1 VPPSWC
7 FAGDA
12 AGFLGILSELFP
24 FGVVEVFL
32 VILFA
37 VDGGAGLVGEAAG
50 FLLPSSSSLLL
61 PREALVV
68 GFDGGAMMKVV
79 FTQVVRKNCE
89 HSRGKK

>member
-1 VPPSWC
+1 
-7 FAGDA
+7 
-12 AGFLGILSELFP
+12 
-24 FGVVEVFL
+24 
-32 VILFA
+32 
-37 VDGGAGLVGEAAG
+37 
-50 FLLPSSSSLLL
+50 LLPSSSSLLL